1 MMTATANLF
10 LGSLRVSNFS
20 FANGASFSN
29 SYYNIIS
36 LSRNEQVCL
45 KILVH
50 DVIHLIY
57 HEHETDKRK
66 YLDVKHSYT
75 CGSP

>member
-1 MMTATANLF
+1 MMAATANLF

-20 FANGASFSN
+20 FSNGASFSN